1 MALVLVAAL
10 PVVAGVVEMAPS
22 TPTSSNG
29 QARQTV
35 PPAHWSP
42 RATATALPNSMF
54 DGAEQTPSELPP
66 TPPPTPG
73 AVVAAK
79 PAAPNGDTAVSLPI
93 LTYHWIRVN
102 PVPSDQ
108 LGFHLSV
115 TPANFAR
122 QMDFLRFAGVHTL
135 TLADAMSALES
146 GKPLP
151 PRSVVLTFDDGYADF
166 ATAAVP
172 VLRRDGLVG
181 TVYVVSGFV
190 GRPAYMNADQV
201 RQVDQ
206 DGMVVGCHTV
216 NHVDLARTSLQ
227 VAAMQVTVS
236 HQQLE
241 ALVGHKVLDF
251 AYPYGGFTPAVAQ
264 MVIGDGFRDA
274 VTTQGGTV
282 LRLAQRGVWPRLHVD
297 GADNLDSFAYKA
309 LVGTPAPEIQ
319 QLLHGFAAEQ
329 NSGPQPSPS
338 PSPTHRTADGAA
350 PGDPSGR
357 RFA

>member
-10 PVVAGVVEMAPS
+10 PVVAGVIEMAPS
-22 TPTSSNG
+22 TSTSSPG
-29 QARQTV
+29 LARQTG
-35 PPAHWSP
+35 PSAHWTP
-42 RATATALPNSMF
+42 RASSTPLPDSLL
-54 DGAEQTPSELPP
+54 DGGQAPSELPP
-66 TPPPTPG
+66 SPAQPTPG

-79 PAAPNGDTAVSLPI
+79 PGTPNGDGISLPI

-102 PVPSDQ
+102 PVPTDQ
-108 LGFHLSV
+108 LGYHLSV
-115 TPANFAR
+115 TPANFAH

-135 TLADAMSALES
+135 TLAEAMTALET

-172 VLRRDGLVG
+172 ALRRDGLVG

-206 DGMVVGCHTV
+206 EGMVVGCHTV
-216 NHVDLARTSLQ
+216 NHVDLARTSPQ
-227 VAAMQVTVS
+227 VASMQITVS

-241 ALVGHKVLDF
+241 ALVGHKVVDF
-251 AYPYGGFTPAVAQ
+251 AYPYGGFTPGVAQ
-264 MVIGDGFRDA
+264 MVLNDGFREA
-274 VTTQGGTV
+274 VTTMGGTV
-282 LRLAQRGVWPRLHVD
+282 LRLHQRGVWPRLHVD

-309 LVGTPAPEIQ
+309 LTGTQPAEIQ

-329 NSGPQPSPS
+329 QGAAPHQPSPS
-338 PSPTHRTADGAA
+338 PSPTHRTADAA
-350 PGDPSGR
+350 GSDGSRSR
-357 RFA
+357 RF